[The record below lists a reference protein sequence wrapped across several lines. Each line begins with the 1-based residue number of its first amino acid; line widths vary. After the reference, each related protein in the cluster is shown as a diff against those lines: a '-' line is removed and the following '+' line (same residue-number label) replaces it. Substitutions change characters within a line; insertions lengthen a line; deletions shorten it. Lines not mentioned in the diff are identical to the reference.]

1 VSLVLVLGRMG
12 VGPTVDNL
20 AYIVLLVA
28 AFFAVFANLGMILT
42 LVKRKVVL
50 TGGAVAHIG
59 IALMLIGIL
68 YSSGYS
74 SIISQNTSGLLYSR
88 DFPEEI
94 NRDNVLLFRNNP
106 VEMGKYQ
113 LTYKG
118 QFMEVNDFP
127 DYVNKES
134 LFRLA
139 LDEYRALA
147 RTDLT
152 YKGKVYFKTGDTVS
166 ITPENTYYQIQYKEK
181 GTDNTFTLYPRAQI
195 NQEMGF
201 LASPDIKTNLTSD
214 LYTHVSAVMNSEEE
228 REWSELKEHNVAIG
242 DTLFLNDYIGIL
254 KGIEPVKK
262 VEGIELGPKDV
273 AVQADLKILGENR
286 EYHGHPLFVI
296 KDNMVARIPDEIVDL
311 GLRLTFMN
319 IDTQNNRFTIGVN
332 TTQKDYVIL
341 KAMEKPIINLL
352 WIGTLVMSLGFVM
365 AIFRRGGEGKAPEN
379 ITSGKGA
386 ANQQLSGEK
395 KRVAKV

>member
-1 VSLVLVLGRMG
+1 VLVLGRLG
-12 VGPTVDNL
+12 VGPKVDNL

-59 IALMLIGIL
+59 VALMLIGIL

-106 VEMGKYQ
+106 VEMGKYTA
-113 LTYKG
+113 TYKG
-118 QFMEVNDFP
+118 QFMEVIDFP
-127 DYVNKES
+127 EYVNKES
-134 LFRLA
+134 LFRLS
-139 LDEYRALA
+139 LDEHRALA
-147 RTDLT
+147 RTDLK
-152 YKGKVYFKTGDTVS
+152 YKDKVYYKTGDTVS
-166 ITPENTYYQIQYKEK
+166 ITPENTYYQIQYQEK

-201 LASPDIKTNLTSD
+201 LASPDIKNGLSSD
-214 LYTHVSAVMNSEEE
+214 LYTHVSAVMNNEEE
-228 REWSELKEHNVAIG
+228 REWSELKEHNVGIG
-242 DTLFLNDYIGIL
+242 DTLFLNDYIGVL
-254 KGIEPVKK
+254 KGIEPVRK

-273 AVQADLKILGENR
+273 AVQADLKIFGENR

-296 KDNMVARIPDEIVDL
+296 KDNMVARIPDEIEDL
-311 GLRLTFMN
+311 GLRLTFLN
-319 IDTQNNRFTIGVN
+319 IDTQNNRFTMGVN

-352 WIGTLVMSLGFVM
+352 WIGTLVMGLGFIM
-365 AIFRRGGEGKAPEN
+365 AIFRRSGEGK
-379 ITSGKGA
+379 TSEDVSAGKGA
-386 ANQQLSGEK
+386 NQHLGGEK
-395 KRVAKV
+395 KKVAKV